1 MACATP
7 AAPPSHA
14 PADRLCLGR
23 MGLSVTDLSCA
34 RGGRLVLDRLSFA
47 LAPGE
52 TLLLRGPNGA
62 GKSTLLRALA
72 GLLPA
77 SGRVALDGRPLGPD
91 ARTDLVAYA
100 GHLDAIKPQLTVAE
114 NLAFWAGL
122 FGGDPVPAL
131 AAFALAPLADRP
143 AHLLSAGQK
152 RRLGLA
158 RLLLA
163 PRRLWLL
170 DEPTVA
176 LDADATARLLAALA
190 AHAAAG
196 GLAVVATHAPLP
208 LPSARELTLAPE
220 PASARAAADPFLA
233 GAWT

>member
-1 MACATP
+1 
-7 AAPPSHA
+7 
-14 PADRLCLGR
+14 
-23 MGLSVTDLSCA
+23 MGLTVTDLSCT
-34 RGGRLVLDRLSFA
+34 RGGRLVLHGLSFA

-52 TLLLRGPNGA
+52 TLILRGPNGA

-77 SGRVALDGRPLGPD
+77 SGRIEIDGRPAGRD
-91 ARTDLVAYA
+91 ARAEAVAYA
-100 GHLDAIKPQLTVAE
+100 GHLDAVKPQLTVAE

-122 FGGDPVPAL
+122 LGGDPAPAL
-131 AAFALAPLADRP
+131 AAFDLGPLADRP
-143 AHLLSAGQK
+143 AHLCSAGQK

-176 LDADATARLLAALA
+176 LDAEATARLLAAIR

-196 GLAVVATHAPLP
+196 GLTIVATHVPLDLAP
-208 LPSARELTLAPE
+208 AELTLAPE
-220 PASARAAADPFLA
+220 TAADARAAADPFLA
-233 GAWT
+233 GPWA

>member
-1 MACATP
+1 
-7 AAPPSHA
+7 
-14 PADRLCLGR
+14 
-23 MGLSVTDLSCA
+23 MGLTVTDLTSI
-34 RGGRLVLDRLSFA
+34 RGGRLVLDRLSFT

-52 TLLLRGPNGA
+52 TLVLRGRNGA

-77 SGRVALDGRPLGPD
+77 TGRVELDGRALGREARAD
-91 ARTDLVAYA
+91 AVAYA

-114 NLAFWAGL
+114 NLRFWAGL
-122 FGGDPVPAL
+122 FGGDPAAAL
-131 AAFALAPLADRP
+131 AAFDLGPLADRP

-158 RLLLA
+158 RLLVA

-176 LDADATARLLAALA
+176 LDADAIARLLAAVR
-190 AHAAAG
+190 AHTAAG
-196 GLAVVATHAPLP
+196 GLAVVATHVALAARARPRAHPRAPGRRTPAPL
-208 LPSARELTLAPE
+208 
-220 PASARAAADPFLA
+220 ADPFLA
-233 GAWT
+233 GAWA

>member
-1 MACATP
+1 
-7 AAPPSHA
+7 
-14 PADRLCLGR
+14 
-23 MGLSVTDLSCA
+23 MGLTVTDLSCT
-34 RGGRLVLDRLSFA
+34 RGGRLVLHGVSFT

-52 TLLLRGPNGA
+52 TLILRGPNGA

-77 SGRVALDGRPLGPD
+77 AGRVEVDGRTAGRD
-91 ARTDLVAYA
+91 ARTEAVAYA

-122 FGGDPVPAL
+122 LGGDVAPAL
-131 AAFALAPLADRP
+131 AAFGLGPLADRP
-143 AHLLSAGQK
+143 AHLCSAGQK

-158 RLLLA
+158 RLLVV

-176 LDADATARLLAALA
+176 LDSEAVAGLLAAVR
-190 AHAAAG
+190 AHAAGG
-196 GLAVVATHAPLP
+196 GLTIIATHVPLDLAPVQT
-208 LPSARELTLAPE
+208 LTLAPE
-220 PASARAAADPFLA
+220 TTSEARIGADPFLTGTWA
-233 GAWT
+233 

>member
-1 MACATP
+1 MSA
-7 AAPPSHA
+7 
-14 PADRLCLGR
+14 R
-23 MGLSVTDLSCA
+23 MGLSVSALSCT
-34 RGGRLVLDRLSFA
+34 RGGRRVLHRIGLA
-47 LAPGE
+47 LADGE

-77 SGRVALDGRPLGPD
+77 SGRIDLDGRPAGRD
-91 ARTDLVAYA
+91 ALAEAVGYA

-114 NLAFWAGL
+114 NLRFWAGVL
-122 FGGDPVPAL
+122 GGDPAAAL
-131 AAFALAPLADRP
+131 AGFDLAGLADRP

-176 LDADATARLLAALA
+176 LDAAAEARLLALLA
-190 AHAAAG
+190 ARAAAG
-196 GLAVVATHAPLP
+196 GLAIIATHAPFP
-208 LPSARELTLAPE
+208 LPGARTLTLSPE
-220 PASARAAADPFLA
+220 AVAAAGRAADPFLA
-233 GAWT
+233 GSWT